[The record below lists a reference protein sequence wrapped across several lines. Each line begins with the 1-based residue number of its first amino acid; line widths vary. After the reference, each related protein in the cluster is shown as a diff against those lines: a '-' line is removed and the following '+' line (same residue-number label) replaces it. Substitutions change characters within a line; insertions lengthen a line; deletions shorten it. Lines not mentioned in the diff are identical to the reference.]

1 MKIVTSLTYVVET
14 SLTAIRRY
22 SERLDALDIG
32 DREVPELLKAL
43 TTETDVLSSALS
55 RLSQQVTTIPTEK
68 PKPKQRNGDALEQA
82 QMFLSG
88 VQNGVCPACGGVRR
102 RKVACPLRPDDGVSL
117 SH

>member
-1 MKIVTSLTYVVET
+1 MKTVTSLTYVVET

-22 SERLDALDIG
+22 SERLNALDIG
-32 DREVPELLKAL
+32 DREVPALLKAL

-55 RLSQQVTTIPTEK
+55 RLSQHVTTIPTEK
-68 PKPKQRNGDALEQA
+68 PEPKPSSGDALEQA
-82 QMFLSG
+82 QIFLTG

-102 RKVACPLRPDDGVSL
+102 RKVACTLPPDEGVSL